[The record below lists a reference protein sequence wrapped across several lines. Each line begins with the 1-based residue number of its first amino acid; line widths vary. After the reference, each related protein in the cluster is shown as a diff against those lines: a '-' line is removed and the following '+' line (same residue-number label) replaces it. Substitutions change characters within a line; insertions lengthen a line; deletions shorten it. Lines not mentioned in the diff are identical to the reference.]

1 MATGI
6 QIRIEGDP
14 DSIVEGSPDITK
26 FIASGLPVGNH
37 SIASCKE
44 SFMEQRVSGY
54 CYLLPKNV
62 RGDQFHTMVDTT
74 CLALM

>member
-26 FIASGLPVGNH
+26 YIALGLPVGNH

-44 SFMEQRVSGY
+44 YVMEQRVSGF
-54 CYLLPKNV
+54 CYRFHKNV
-62 RGDQFHTMVDTT
+62 CGDQFLTSVDTT
-74 CLALM
+74 WLALI

>member
-14 DSIVEGSPDITK
+14 DGIVEGSPDITK

-44 SFMEQRVSGY
+44 SFMEQRVSGF
-54 CYLLPKNV
+54 CYLLPENV
-62 RGDQFHTMVDTT
+62 RGDQFLTPVDTT
-74 CLALM
+74 WLALT

>member
-6 QIRIEGDP
+6 QIRMERDP

-26 FIASGLPVGNH
+26 YIALGLPVGNH
-37 SIASCKE
+37 RIASCKE
-44 SFMEQRVSGY
+44 SVMEQRVSGF

-62 RGDQFHTMVDTT
+62 RGDQFLTSVDTT
-74 CLALM
+74 WLALT